1 MKALRC
7 DRCGEFFS
15 GYGNYPDV
23 FTNPDGYPRT
33 IYVDSTSH
41 NIDLC
46 GVCRAELKE
55 WWNAKG
61 APTDVQP
68 DVNEE
73 EDEED

>member
-1 MKALRC
+1 MKALIC
-7 DRCGEFFS
+7 DRCGKFFT
-15 GYGNYPDV
+15 GNGCYPRV
-23 FTNPDGYPRT
+23 FTNPDGYSRT
-33 IYVDSTSH
+33 IYVNSSSY

-46 GVCRAELKE
+46 GECRVELRE

-73 EDEED
+73 D